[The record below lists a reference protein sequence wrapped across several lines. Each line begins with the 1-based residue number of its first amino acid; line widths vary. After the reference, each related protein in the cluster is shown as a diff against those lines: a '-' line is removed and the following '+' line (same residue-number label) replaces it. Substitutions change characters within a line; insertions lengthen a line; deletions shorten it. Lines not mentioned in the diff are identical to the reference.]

1 MLSFDPIKDPLASV
15 LLIPLFAVRCG
26 QFHELIEMEQEL
38 AHRNVESMPNWCLA
52 IALAYVYLDQPGLAQ
67 QRVEECL
74 KRFPGLLLKVLSAI
88 QGILYHLSSPMKKK
102 SSAGPGPEI
111 ATSPF
116 FNSDE
121 GEARKLLYDL
131 ICQREV
137 DLWKETKAQQVLTA
151 AAQSIV
157 ALQLPA
163 SKNKFNKEWVKHRS
177 VSLFYSEIV
186 IKHQT

>member
-1 MLSFDPIKDPLASV
+1 MPEKVSGTSSKSIICDSRYFVPLK
-15 LLIPLFAVRCG
+15 
-26 QFHELIEMEQEL
+26 
-38 AHRNVESMPNWCLA
+38 
-52 IALAYVYLDQPGLAQ
+52 LAY
-67 QRVEECL
+67 E
-74 KRFPGLLLKVLSAI
+74 
-88 QGILYHLSSPMKKK
+88 KKK
-102 SSAGPGPEI
+102 SSAEPGPEI